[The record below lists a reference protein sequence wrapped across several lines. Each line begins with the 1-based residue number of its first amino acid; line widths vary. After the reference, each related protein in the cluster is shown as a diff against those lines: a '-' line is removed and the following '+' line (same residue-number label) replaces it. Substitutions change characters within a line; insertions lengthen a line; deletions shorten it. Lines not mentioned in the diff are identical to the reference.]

1 MHICQWWYDNNAPTL
16 AGMNI
21 NCEEFVVSRM
31 TRGNKRSG
39 NVFGKIQSDGNG
51 NAGKKN
57 ALFRVQAKSVAVP
70 ATTEG

>member
-1 MHICQWWYDNNAPTL
+1 
-16 AGMNI
+16 
-21 NCEEFVVSRM
+21 M

-39 NVFGKIQSDGNG
+39 NVFGKIKSDGNG
-51 NAGKKN
+51 NAGEKN